1 MVVFVVGVRVARA
14 AVGGATVSGRAMRLF
29 VAVGSVLAVA
39 VSSRMS
45 RGRGVVVVW
54 RAASVAAYRRWRD
67 GFATAE
73 RRRSRVGTLDGWRWG
88 GAAVGAARMSIVV
101 VVVVVVAVV
110 CVVSVAPRPRLHGV
124 SWVSACWRRG
134 GAVPATAIVR
144 IRVVGRHGY
153 GW

>member
-1 MVVFVVGVRVARA
+1 MVVFLVGVRVTRA
-14 AVGGATVSGRAMRLF
+14 AVGRATVSGRTMGFF
-29 VAVGSVLAVA
+29 VGVGSVLAVA
-39 VSSRMS
+39 VSSRVS
-45 RGRGVVVVW
+45 RRRRMVVVW
-54 RAASVAAYRRWRD
+54 RTAAIATYRRWRD
-67 GFATAE
+67 CFAAAE

-88 GAAVGAARMSIVV
+88 GAAVGAARMSI